1 MTAELTVLAPEQWPT
16 LLEPIAGAA
25 RCGGCLRYQGTY
37 DEVRRLRQSDDET
50 LAQGVWETA
59 PRRADWP
66 AVAAVCA
73 RALAT
78 ETKDIQIAAWLME
91 AWIHLHGFAGAAA
104 GLSLIDGLCGRYWT
118 DLHPLP
124 VEGDLEFRYSVFRW
138 INDKLTTDLK
148 LIPLTAPAGEDIP
161 PRTWADRETLQRLTQ
176 AGAAEA
182 PTERASFQKSVAL
195 TPTAWLAAREQETRQ
210 ITECCAA
217 VGRFLREADSPGL
230 VAFGQVAQAIGDYLR
245 VALAKRQSA
254 EPAQPTP
261 SAPSESAREKS
272 ALAESAVG
280 EAFAIG
286 SRAQAY
292 SLLSAAADYLAATEP
307 HSPVPHLVR
316 RAVHWGGLG
325 LAELLPELVRD
336 AGHLQEIQRLLQIE
350 TKGRERP

>member
-16 LLEPIAGAA
+16 LLEPIADAA
-25 RCGGCLRYQGTY
+25 ACGVCLRYEGTY

-59 PRRADWP
+59 PRRADWQ

-73 RALAT
+73 GALANQ
-78 ETKDIQIAAWLME
+78 TKDIQIAAWLME
-91 AWIHLHGFAGAAA
+91 GWIHLHGFAGAAA

-148 LIPLTAPAGEDIP
+148 LIPLTAPAADDMP

-176 AGAAEA
+176 AGSVEA
-182 PTERASFQKSVAL
+182 PAERALFQKSVAL
-195 TPTAWLAAREQETRQ
+195 TPTAWLAAREKETRQ
-210 ITECCAA
+210 ITERCAA

-245 VALAKRQSA
+245 VALAKRQA
-254 EPAQPTP
+254 TEPAPP
-261 SAPSESAREKS
+261 KPVAAPESAP
-272 ALAESAVG
+272 AEAAMG

-292 SLLSAAADYLAATEP
+292 SLLSAVADYLTATEP

-336 AGHLQEIQRLLQIE
+336 TGHLEEIQRLLQIE